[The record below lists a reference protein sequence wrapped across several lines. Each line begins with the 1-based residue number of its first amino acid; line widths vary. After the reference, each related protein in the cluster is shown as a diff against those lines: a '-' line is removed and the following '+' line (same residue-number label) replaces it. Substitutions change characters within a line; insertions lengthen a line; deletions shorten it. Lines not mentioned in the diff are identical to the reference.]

1 MIKHAQYEMFLDAQK
16 WFLELFINHF
26 SITADLCRMSTVDI
40 INLNNL
46 RDSVETKFLIFGW
59 YYRNLKL
66 IRLVYIFG

>member
-46 RDSVETKFLIFGW
+46 RDSVKT
-59 YYRNLKL
+59 
-66 IRLVYIFG
+66 